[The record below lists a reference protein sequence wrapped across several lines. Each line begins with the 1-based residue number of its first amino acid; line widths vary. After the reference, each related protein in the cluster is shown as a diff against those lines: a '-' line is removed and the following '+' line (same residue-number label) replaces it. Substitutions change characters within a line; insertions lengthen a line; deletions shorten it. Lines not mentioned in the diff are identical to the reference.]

1 MEIII
6 VGCGKVGRTLAEQLQ
21 EEETDLT
28 LIDENPDKL
37 ALVADHVDALN
48 IEGNG
53 ASISVLKEAGIDTAD
68 LLIAVTGSDELN
80 LLCCLV
86 AQKTGHCH
94 TVARVRNPVYF
105 SERSFLKERL
115 GLTTIINPEY
125 DAAREI
131 ARLFSV
137 PTALKVD
144 SFSGG
149 QIELLKFKILPEYG
163 MDGLRIS
170 SINDRFHSDIL
181 VCGIENKD
189 GVTIPGGNDVLHNGD
204 SVSFL
209 AAANT
214 AKDFFKKI
222 GLKSAQIRSAIIV
235 GGGPITYYL
244 AQRLIA
250 TNVAVKIIEKNKQKC
265 ETLSDLLPD
274 ATIICGDGTN
284 KDLLMEEGLQ
294 NTGSFITL
302 TNMDEENIFLSLYAK
317 SRSKAKTVAK
327 VNSLNFDDI
336 IESLDIGSIIYPK
349 YITADHILQYVR
361 AMQNTIGSNVETLF
375 HILDGKAE
383 ALEFII
389 RDQSKAR
396 VLGIPLA
403 RLRLKP
409 NLLVG
414 CIYRDGKVKI
424 PRGQDSIQLG
434 DRVIIVTSQKGL
446 CDIND
451 ILE

>member
-21 EEETDLT
+21 EEDTDLT

-37 ALVADHVDALN
+37 ALVADQVDSLN

-53 ASISVLKEAGIDTAD
+53 ASISVLKEAGIETAD

-105 SERSFLKERL
+105 SERSFIKERL
-115 GLTTIINPEY
+115 GLTTIINPEF

-163 MDGLRIS
+163 MDGLRVGLIP
-170 SINDRFHSDIL
+170 DRYHCDIL
-181 VCGIENKD
+181 ICGIENKD
-189 GVTIPGGNDVLHNGD
+189 GVTIPDGNAVIHNGD
-204 SVSFL
+204 TVSFL
-209 AAANT
+209 AAAQT
-214 AKDFFKKI
+214 AKDFFRKV
-222 GLKSAQIRSAIIV
+222 GLKATQIRSAIII
-235 GGGPITYYL
+235 GGGPIAYYL
-244 AQRLIA
+244 GTRLLQSNI
-250 TNVAVKIIEKNKQKC
+250 AVKIIEKNKQRC
-265 ETLSDLLPD
+265 EILSDLLPD

-284 KDLLMEEGLQ
+284 RDLLMEEGLQ
-294 NTGSFITL
+294 NTGSFIAL
-302 TNMDEENIFLSLYAK
+302 TSMDEENIFLSLYAK
-317 SRSKAKTVAK
+317 SQSKAKTVAK
-327 VNSLNFDDI
+327 VNSLTFDDI
-336 IESLDIGSIIYPK
+336 IESLDIGSVIYPK

-375 HILDGKAE
+375 HIMDGKAE

-389 RDQSKAR
+389 RDQSRVK

-403 RLRLKP
+403 KMRLKSG
-409 NLLVG
+409 LLVG

-434 DRVIIVTSQKGL
+434 DRVIIVTTQKGL
-446 CDIND
+446 TDIND

>member
-6 VGCGKVGRTLAEQLQ
+6 VGCGKVGRTIAEQLQ
-21 EEETDLT
+21 AEETDLT

-37 ALVADHVDALN
+37 ALIADQIDSLN

-68 LLIAVTGSDELN
+68 LLVAVTGSDELN
-80 LLCCLV
+80 LLCCLI
-86 AQKTGHCH
+86 AQKSGHCH
-94 TVARVRNPVYF
+94 TVARVRNPIYF
-105 SERSFLKERL
+105 NERSFIKERL
-115 GLTTIINPEY
+115 GLTTIINPEF

-149 QIELLKFKILPEYG
+149 QIELLKVKILPEYG
-163 MDGLRIS
+163 MDGLKLSAIH
-170 SINDRFHSDIL
+170 DRYHCDIL

-189 GVTIPGGNDVLHNGD
+189 GVIIPGGNNEIHNGD
-204 SVSFL
+204 TVSFL
-209 AAANT
+209 AAAKT
-214 AKDFFKKI
+214 AKEFFKKI
-222 GLKSAQIRSAIIV
+222 GLKSVVIKNAMIV
-235 GGGPITYYL
+235 GGGPVTYYL
-244 AQRLIA
+244 AQRLIGS
-250 TNVAVKIIEKNKQKC
+250 NVAVKIIERDKKTC
-265 ETLSDLLPD
+265 ERLSELIPE
-274 ATIICGDGTN
+274 ATIINGDGTN
-284 KDLLMEEGLQ
+284 RDLLMEEGLESV
-294 NTGSFITL
+294 GSFITL
-302 TNMDEENIFLSLYAK
+302 TDMDEENIFLSLYAK
-317 SRSKAKTVAK
+317 SQSRAKTVAK
-327 VNSLNFDDI
+327 VNRLVFDDI
-336 IESLDIGSIIYPK
+336 IEQLDIGSVIYPK

-361 AMQNTIGSNVETLF
+361 AMQNSIGSNVETLF

-389 RDQSKAR
+389 RDQSR
-396 VLGIPLA
+396 VRGVPLA
-403 RLRLKP
+403 ELRLKP

-424 PRGQDSIQLG
+424 PRGQDSIQMG

-446 CDIND
+446 CDISD
-451 ILE
+451 IME

>member
-6 VGCGKVGRTLAEQLQ
+6 VGCGKVGRTIAEQLQ
-21 EEETDLT
+21 AEETDLT

-37 ALVADHVDALN
+37 ALIADQIDSLN

-68 LLIAVTGSDELN
+68 LLVAVTGSDELN
-80 LLCCLV
+80 LLCCLI
-86 AQKTGHCH
+86 AQKSGHCH
-94 TVARVRNPVYF
+94 TVARVRNPIYF
-105 SERSFLKERL
+105 NERSFIKERL
-115 GLTTIINPEY
+115 GLTTIINPEF

-149 QIELLKFKILPEYG
+149 QIELLKVKILPEYG
-163 MDGLRIS
+163 MDGLKLSAIH
-170 SINDRFHSDIL
+170 DRYHCDIL

-189 GVTIPGGNDVLHNGD
+189 GVIIPGGNNEIHNGD
-204 SVSFL
+204 TVSFL
-209 AAANT
+209 AAAKT
-214 AKDFFKKI
+214 AKEFFKKI
-222 GLKSAQIRSAIIV
+222 GLKSVVIKNAMIV
-235 GGGPITYYL
+235 GGGPVTYYL
-244 AQRLIA
+244 AQRLIGS
-250 TNVAVKIIEKNKQKC
+250 NVAVKIIERDKKTC
-265 ETLSDLLPD
+265 ERLSELIPE
-274 ATIICGDGTN
+274 ATIINGDGTN
-284 KDLLMEEGLQ
+284 RDLLMEEGLESV
-294 NTGSFITL
+294 GSFITL
-302 TNMDEENIFLSLYAK
+302 TDMDEENIFLSLYAK
-317 SRSKAKTVAK
+317 SQSRAKTVAK
-327 VNSLNFDDI
+327 VNRLVFDDI
-336 IESLDIGSIIYPK
+336 IEQLDIGSVIYPK

-361 AMQNTIGSNVETLF
+361 AMQNSIGSNVETLF

-389 RDQSKAR
+389 RDQSK
-396 VLGIPLA
+396 VLGVPLA
-403 RLRLKP
+403 ELRLKP

-424 PRGQDSIQLG
+424 PRGQDSIQMG

-446 CDIND
+446 CDISD
-451 ILE
+451 IME